1 MEPLLVYLLLVNALG
16 FLLMLID
23 KEKAKK
29 NRWRIPEATLFA
41 VSILGGSLG
50 SIACMRLFR
59 HKTKKLRFSIGLPLL
74 LAVQAILL
82 VFYFTI
88 QQRAS

>member
-1 MEPLLVYLLLVNALG
+1 MKPLLVYLLLVNALG

-29 NRWRIPEATLFA
+29 NRWRIPESTLFA

-50 SIACMRLFR
+50 SLAGMRLFR
-59 HKTKKLRFSIGLPLL
+59 HKTKKLRFSLGIPIL
-74 LAVQAILL
+74 VTIHAIVL
-82 VFYFTI
+82 VLYLCK
-88 QQRAS
+88 

>member
-29 NRWRIPEATLFA
+29 NRWRIPEATLFIVA
-41 VSILGGSLG
+41 ILGGSLG
-50 SIACMRLFR
+50 SLAGMRLMH
-59 HKTKKLRFSIGLPLL
+59 HKTRKLRFSLGMPII
-74 LAVQAILL
+74 LAIQAVMMVL
-82 VFYFTI
+82 VFCN
-88 QQRAS
+88 